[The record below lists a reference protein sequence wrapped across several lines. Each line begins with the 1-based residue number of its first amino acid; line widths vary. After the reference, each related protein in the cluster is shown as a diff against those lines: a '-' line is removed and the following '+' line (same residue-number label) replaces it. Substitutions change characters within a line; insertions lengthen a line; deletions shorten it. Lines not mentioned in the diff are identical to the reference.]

1 MSVIQQTNRTLHVFN
16 PSHDE
21 SLAANS
27 PFYYPTTI
35 ARRLQKEWGTLPAL
49 WAEEGDCVWIPED
62 GEVVMGD
69 AEWCKGVE
77 FVTKRQMARPSF
89 WTGVGRIDPWGWDP
103 VVVHQLRRL
112 GAPDRLLPSANELAD
127 IRMLS
132 SRHTTAR
139 LLPALRQA
147 LDEVEHTW
155 FSTVGTSVVA
165 RDIDEVTTLARK
177 WGGAMVK
184 SLWSCSGRGV
194 FRFGA
199 EPSANDLGRVRRLI
213 GEQGGVEVE
222 PVYEATAD
230 FALEF
235 QAHADGSVSCIGLS
249 LFATN
254 ASGAYTGNLVAPQ
267 EELERRLRQLCGPTA
282 EVLTDLK
289 RTCERQLELLLGGR
303 YVGPLG
309 IDMMQTFRRIA
320 SLYDDE
326 CEERSYHLHPC
337 IEVNLRR
344 TMGHVALKVAQRKLK
359 PESLPEFFQNICY
372 FCPS

>member
-1 MSVIQQTNRTLHVFN
+1 M
-16 PSHDE
+16 
-21 SLAANS
+21 
-27 PFYYPTTI
+27 
-35 ARRLQKEWGTLPAL
+35 
-49 WAEEGDCVWIPED
+49 
-62 GEVVMGD
+62 
-69 AEWCKGVE
+69 
-77 FVTKRQMARPSF
+77 
-89 WTGVGRIDPWGWDP
+89 
-103 VVVHQLRRL
+103 
-112 GAPDRLLPSANELAD
+112 
-127 IRMLS
+127 
-132 SRHTTAR
+132 
-139 LLPALRQA
+139 
-147 LDEVEHTW
+147 
-155 FSTVGTSVVA
+155 
-165 RDIDEVTTLARK
+165 
-177 WGGAMVK
+177 
-184 SLWSCSGRGV
+184 

-254 ASGAYTGNLVAPQ
+254 ASGAYTGNLVA
-267 EELERRLRQLCGPTA
+267 A
-282 EVLTDLK
+282 EALTDLK